1 MAVRL
6 NLAIRCVL
14 TCLALVAATFGA
26 SSLHAQSQGEG
37 PLFVRASVDNGRPYI
52 GQQVTYAVR
61 IYQRS
66 DFTQRL
72 RYFPPG
78 FEGFWNSQPVQ
89 RDEYTE
95 AIGSE
100 EYRVIELRTLLFPSV
115 VGVIN
120 IEPTSLKIDA
130 EPPGPSDSRE
140 SEAVMVEVRSLPT
153 GAPRGFVGAVG
164 RFEISAD
171 VNSTS
176 GTVNEPV
183 LLTVTITG
191 EGNVEALPDPIWP
204 DFSGWRAIESLPN
217 AEARVV
223 DGTITGSRIYEI
235 GLVPDGGGDLA
246 IPEIVYPIYDPEL
259 GRYVQAA
266 TAPITVT
273 VGGGSPL
280 SVSGDTVAEQTQSVV
295 RGNKP
300 VPPTLERWRRG
311 LTDSPVYWSSWI
323 VPLLV
328 IVGAVMWRRRLIAR
342 EATLATF
349 RQRNALRNARAV
361 LTRSGSD
368 PRVAA
373 SDAILSY
380 MSDRLDAPA
389 GGLTHD
395 SLQLRLLEAGASS
408 DLAQR
413 VEDTLARGDAARYS
427 PVADGVARAEDTVER
442 ASRLLTDLEEVLEE

>member
-6 NLAIRCVL
+6 YLAIRCVL

-26 SSLHAQSQGEG
+26 SSLDAQSQGEG
-37 PLFVRASVDNGRPYI
+37 PLFVRASIDNDRPYI

-66 DFTQRL
+66 DFTQKL

-95 AIGSE
+95 TIGSE
-100 EYRVIELRTLLFPSV
+100 DYRVIELRTLLFPSV

-120 IEPTSLKIDA
+120 IEPTSLRIVA

-140 SEAVMVEVRSLPT
+140 SEAVMVEVRSLPI

-164 RFEISAD
+164 RFEISAA

-191 EGNVEALPDPIWP
+191 EGNVEALPDPAWP
-204 DFSGWRAIESLPN
+204 DFSGWRAIESPPVAAAL
-217 AEARVV
+217 VV
-223 DGTITGSRIYEI
+223 NGTITGSRTYEI

-246 IPEIVYPIYDPEL
+246 VPEIVYPFYDPKA
-259 GRYVQAA
+259 GRYVQAG
-266 TAPITVT
+266 TVPITVT
-273 VGGGSPL
+273 VGGGS
-280 SVSGDTVAEQTQSVV
+280 SASISGDTVAEQPESVV
-295 RGNKP
+295 RGSRP
-300 VPPTLERWRRG
+300 APPALGRWGRG
-311 LTDSPVYWSSWI
+311 LTDSPVYWASWV

-328 IVGAVMWRRRLIAR
+328 IVGAAMWRRRMIAK
-342 EATLATF
+342 EAALATS
-349 RQRNALRNARAV
+349 RQRNALRNARAA
-361 LTRSGSD
+361 LFRSEND

-373 SDAILSY
+373 SDAVLSY
-380 MSDRLDAPA
+380 TSDKLDAPA
-389 GGLTHD
+389 GGLNRD

-427 PVADGVARAEDTVER
+427 PVTDGVSRAEEIVER
-442 ASRLLTDLEEVLEE
+442 ATRLLDDLEEALGE